1 MRIFLPC
8 LENGKLVT
16 KLALK
21 YFYKKD
27 YWRPKVTITIFIL
40 AKCIISTMNIWTQA
54 NKRIYKASYV
64 LSIPPCPAEFGG

>member
-1 MRIFLPC
+1 MLILCPS
-8 LENGKLVT
+8 LENGILVT

-27 YWRPKVTITIFIL
+27 YWRPKAIITIFIL

-54 NKRIYKASYV
+54 NKMIYKVSYIV
-64 LSIPPCPAEFGG
+64 SIPPCPAEFGG